1 MTQRVIGRPPLDIST
16 FTGEPP
22 AKELAPIQPIYVS
35 GIAYAKIIDGMMNV
49 GLFHERATADGRNE
63 RVIVAKLIFPGTD
76 SIVKRAVIVGQAM
89 LEAALLEQA
98 ELEGGGPPEAR
109 RNP

>member
-1 MTQRVIGRPPLDIST
+1 LTLR
-16 FTGEPP
+16 GEPP
-22 AKELAPIQPIYVS
+22 AKEQAPIQPTYVS

-49 GLFHERATADGRNE
+49 GLFHDQAMADGRNE
-63 RVIVAKLIFPGTD
+63 RVIVAKLVFPGTA
-76 SIVKRAVIVGQAM
+76 SMVKRAVIVGQAM

-98 ELEGGGPPEAR
+98 ELERGGPPEAR